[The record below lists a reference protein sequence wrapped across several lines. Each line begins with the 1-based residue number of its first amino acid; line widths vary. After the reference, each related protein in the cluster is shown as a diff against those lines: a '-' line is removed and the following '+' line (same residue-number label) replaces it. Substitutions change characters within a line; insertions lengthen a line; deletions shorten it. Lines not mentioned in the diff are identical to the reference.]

1 MSLCVL
7 ILKVHLH
14 HLHHLHHTSTSHGA
28 RLVYQSKVAQ
38 KLWAFIRTPPPVA
51 SYGLHHRYLGLI
63 VSVSNLY
70 LSWPPMVSTL
80 AFSETPS
87 LYQNSTSHG
96 LLWSLPMRN
105 QFFVCILWF
114 SPPFSVFLLIS
125 SVKWAKRS
133 FTFTNSFSN
142 NEKPQIQTFSPFNYG
157 LALSS
162 VSCY

>member
-1 MSLCVL
+1 MMTTTGQGGSLCVL

-96 LLWSLPMRN
+96 LLWSLPMRY
-105 QFFVCILWF
+105 QFACACLSETPSLYQNSTSHGLLW
-114 SPPFSVFLLIS
+114 SPPWHTQKL
-125 SVKWAKRS
+125 
-133 FTFTNSFSN
+133 
-142 NEKPQIQTFSPFNYG
+142 
-157 LALSS
+157 
-162 VSCY
+162 